1 MYKGCLTVWAFLS
14 PISFSSKTELTAL
27 MDKLQIHVR
36 VCVLAWKT
44 NDENDTLLLIQ
55 RLVLITE
62 DVVTLSVRQMALI
75 VRQPRQVRTG
85 MVHLDT
91 VSLIKRYVKK
101 EAINHN
107 KGFLRQ

>member
-1 MYKGCLTVWAFLS
+1 MIKRRSLVNGF
-14 PISFSSKTELTAL
+14 
-27 MDKLQIHVR
+27 
-36 VCVLAWKT
+36 
-44 NDENDTLLLIQ
+44 
-55 RLVLITE
+55 VLITE

-91 VSLIKRYVKK
+91 VSLIKRHVKK

-107 KGFLRQ
+107 EGLLRR